1 MKFILVLCLV
11 ALISCTVLDALKCF
25 INEPKVQ
32 EVGLNVLSLCY
43 KKEFGK
49 IVGVLLE
56 NVWGLIDA
64 FKTCVKYF
72 K

>member
-32 EVGLNVLSLCY
+32 EFGLRVLSLIY
-43 KKEFGK
+43 NKEANK
-49 IVGVLLE
+49 VLGVLLQYGSDLVE
-56 NVWGLIDA
+56 A
-64 FKTCVKYF
+64 FKSCVKYF

>member
-25 INEPKVQ
+25 IDQPKVQ
-32 EVGLNVLSLCY
+32 ELGLRILSLIVN
-43 KKEFGK
+43 KEGGK
-49 IVGVLLE
+49 VLGLLLE
-56 NVWGLIDA
+56 KVWDLVDA

>member
-1 MKFILVLCLV
+1 MKFILVLCLI

-32 EVGLNVLSLCY
+32 EFGLRVLSLVY
-43 KKEFGK
+43 TKEYGK
-49 IVGVLLE
+49 ILGVFTEKL
-56 NVWGLIDA
+56 WDLIDA

>member
-32 EVGLNVLSLCY
+32 EFGLKVLSLIY
-43 KKEFGK
+43 NKEANK
-49 IVGVLLE
+49 VLGV
-56 NVWGLIDA
+56 V
-64 FKTCVKYF
+64 
-72 K
+72 